1 MISIDIKAACVCPGA
16 VRSGRPDCQDAG
28 NKGRGCLPRHPPAPH
43 PHPTHPPLNLET
55 GCSSVDVLVTARTC
69 AVRRDSSFLDSSGLG
84 RSTTQLTTETQREA
98 PTRRTL
104 VPCVS
109 ESSRGRREG
118 DGEKVNFGRRGW
130 VWKRNETILG
140 FHLSG
145 TGMPLA
151 WTRTERSW

>member
-16 VRSGRPDCQDAG
+16 ERSERPDCQDAG
-28 NKGRGCLPRHPPAPH
+28 NKGRGCLPRQPPAPH
-43 PHPTHPPLNLET
+43 PTQPPLTLET
-55 GCSSVDVLVTARTC
+55 GCSSVHVLVTARTC

-84 RSTTQLTTETQREA
+84 RSTTQLTTETRRKA

-104 VPCVS
+104 VPSVS

-118 DGEKVNFGRRGW
+118 DGEKVNFGRRGR
-130 VWKRNETILG
+130 VWKRNETTLR

-145 TGMPLA
+145 TEMPLA
-151 WTRTERSW
+151 RTRTERSW